1 MHLLPNKCSTS
12 PDQIGRFF
20 KVLGDKN
27 SNKSRSY
34 DWQLLGNV
42 EKPHSYV
49 NAAVAILFGQLVQ
62 TFGLSFTPPPGH
74 HLVTLSTTFLTT
86 RPGSH
91 LWDLVVTVFLAF
103 FWLAASLWGN
113 FHFFNIQ
120 VERFFCTEHCRLS
133 LDVRR
138 SKKFKNDAE
147 PN

>member
-74 HLVTLSTTFLTT
+74 HLVTTWSHCPRSTKVRAMPVTDERTNNNLSTHEKDSEICVLCVAISISTLN
-86 RPGSH
+86 R
-91 LWDLVVTVFLAF
+91 
-103 FWLAASLWGN
+103 
-113 FHFFNIQ
+113 
-120 VERFFCTEHCRLS
+120 
-133 LDVRR
+133 
-138 SKKFKNDAE
+138 
-147 PN
+147 